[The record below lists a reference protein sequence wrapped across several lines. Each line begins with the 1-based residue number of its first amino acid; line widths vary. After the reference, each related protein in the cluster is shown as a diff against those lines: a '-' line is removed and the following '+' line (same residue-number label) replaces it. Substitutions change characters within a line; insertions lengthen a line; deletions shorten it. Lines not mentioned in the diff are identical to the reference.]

1 MLGEM
6 ITPDQNTPP
15 DWLAIVIKW
24 LFLALAGACGT
35 FLSQLHGPHKKW
47 PQRVMEWV
55 GGALC
60 AIYGAELAANTLYH
74 SLDKFDLIDSS
85 YVVPD
90 KNTWPCRFFCGA
102 LGVSAIGFR
111 KRGHRSFYF
120 VLFLKFFDF
129 LFCDSH
135 NGRFE
140 FFAIVSQP

>member
-1 MLGEM
+1 M

-35 FLSQLHGPHKKW
+35 FLSQLHGPNKKW

-74 SLDKFDLIDSS
+74 SLGKFDLIDSS
-85 YVVPD
+85 YVVPE
-90 KNTWPCRFFCGA
+90 KYLALPVFCAAPWACRRLIGA
-102 LGVSAIGFR
+102 LRLYAGGKVPNDFECYEIILLPAMTVSTPD
-111 KRGHRSFYF
+111 H
-120 VLFLKFFDF
+120 
-129 LFCDSH
+129 
-135 NGRFE
+135 
-140 FFAIVSQP
+140 SQRT

>member
-1 MLGEM
+1 MDNLDRSLRPKTEMLGEM

-85 YVVPD
+85 YVLPE
-90 KNTWPCRFFCGA
+90 KILGLAGFLCGA
-102 LGVSAIGFR
+102 LGVSAIDWCITFIR
-111 KRGHRSFYF
+111 RRQSPK
-120 VLFLKFFDF
+120 
-129 LFCDSH
+129 
-135 NGRFE
+135 
-140 FFAIVSQP
+140 